1 MLGILTSLQTGGY
14 PSLNLREFLNL
25 LSKHPLI
32 QDVPFYFFSDHD
44 VFGSEIYCVLKYG
57 SKATAW
63 ASPTLICS
71 RLEWAGPTTAA
82 LEASVKIHGSFRK
95 TFIMTSNPQKT
106 EEQVLAEA
114 LEWETCM
121 LARLR
126 KRMMNKKINADASAR
141 YKHLQTSG
149 ILSLPGEQ
157 AFATELKAMKE
168 NSEVSLN

>member
-1 MLGILTSLQTGGY
+1 MD
-14 PSLNLREFLNL
+14 L

-63 ASPTLICS
+63 ASSTLICS
-71 RLEWAGPTTAA
+71 PLEWAGPTTAA
-82 LEASVKIHGSFRK
+82 LEVSVEIHGSFRK
-95 TFIMTSNPQKT
+95 TMITTINPQMT
-106 EEQVLAEA
+106 EEQVLTEA
-114 LEWETCM
+114 LKWKTCM
-121 LARLR
+121 PARLR

-141 YKHLQTSG
+141 YEHLQNSG

-157 AFATELKAMKE
+157 AFATELKTMKE
-168 NSEVSLN
+168 NSQVSLN